1 KEKNNDKIVSTIEN
15 AMLFYSAIIT
25 IPSDIVPK
33 GKPTMIILNRGDLKN
48 PHIRTQ
54 IAEYFKFQSAAGRN
68 NGLSSYY
75 NFLYQSVERDYFKY
89 IKGNNISK
97 LKKEI

>member
-1 KEKNNDKIVSTIEN
+1 
-15 AMLFYSAIIT
+15 
-25 IPSDIVPK
+25 
-33 GKPTMIILNRGDLKN
+33 MIILNRGDLKN
-48 PHIRTQ
+48 PHIRSQ
-54 IAEYFKFQSAAGRN
+54 LAEYFKFQSAAGRN

-75 NFLYQSVERDYFKY
+75 NFLYQAVERDYFKY